1 MFNLLFYH
9 FLGVSKTSTE
19 APCLPR
25 HLPPS
30 FILPG
35 QLSDF
40 EAALKRAAPAQPGT
54 GQPGEVPWFQ
64 KCNNED
70 LARDIIYQSWVY
82 WWFQNVSNT
91 FDLKPP
97 ATGSGKALDTQHLS
111 RVMFAQVLCDP
122 GSIVP
127 MKTLLIFY
135 PIWATY
141 FGMIQVTFGF
151 VGWVGKSRGSGSSRA
166 VQAGNLGFNE

>member
-1 MFNLLFYH
+1 MFNLLFYD
-9 FLGVSKTSTE
+9 FCWCLYTFRFQRGL
-19 APCLPR
+19 LPR

-30 FILPG
+30 FILPE

-40 EAALKRAAPAQPGT
+40 EAALKRAAPAPGT

-70 LARDIIYQSWVY
+70 LARDIIYQSWAY
-82 WWFQNVSNT
+82 WWFQNLSNT

-122 GSIVP
+122 DTIVP
-127 MKTLLIFY
+127 RKTLLIFY

-151 VGWVGKSRGSGSSRA
+151 VGWVGKSRGSGGKS
-166 VQAGNLGFNE
+166 GI

>member
-111 RVMFAQVLCDP
+111 RVMFAHENTFDILSYLGHLFWDDP
-122 GSIVP
+122 SDFWICGIGWKIS
-127 MKTLLIFY
+127 
-135 PIWATY
+135 
-141 FGMIQVTFGF
+141 GF
-151 VGWVGKSRGSGSSRA
+151 RQFQGSS
-166 VQAGNLGFNE
+166 GGKFGI